1 MDTYRFRKQIHRLPG
16 KVIHTIPL
24 PEPEVT
30 EGHGARRKVGEICR
44 ECGYRHV
51 LLVTDRTLCRLGYE
65 KAVAESLES
74 AGIGCTLFCDIDSE
88 PTVAIIEAGRQRALE
103 CGAEGIVALGG
114 GSVLDTCKMVAASV
128 RMPHLPVKALLL
140 KFLPVRGGTLPIIA
154 VPSTAGTGAEITVG
168 AVVTGGHGV
177 KSSTVLI
184 GLNVTHVVLDSELT
198 IHAPRQVTAACG
210 IDALS
215 HCIEGAVSDVDVD
228 EEDMNLS
235 MEGVRLILKYLPIV
249 AGEPSVDDAGAAA
262 SPEMIEARLGMCR
275 AAMYGGNAINTQL
288 AGYVHA
294 FAHSIG
300 AKYHLPHG
308 QAISL
313 MLMPVLELQK
323 EVCREKYALLARYC
337 GIAGKADNQTGDNND
352 NLSEAFLEAVRALM
366 AQCGMDRIVSP
377 VRRCDYEEL
386 IPMIAADSINYS
398 SPVTLSND
406 EIRQILDTVSS
417 QSSADSGRQGYTEED
432 IKEIVATQRRFFRT
446 GATLP
451 VGWRIKQLKKLKAA
465 VIAHEAE
472 LEEALA
478 EDLGRSRVE
487 AYLCDIGPIVTEVN
501 EMLCGLRRWARPE
514 CHFSGFMCFPSMV
527 TKVYKMP
534 YGVSLVISPFNFP
547 ILLTIGVVAA
557 AMAGGNTVV
566 IKSSSKSAAST
577 AVLKKFFAEVFPPEY
592 VTLID
597 GGHDVADMCLAQR
610 FDKIFYTGSPA
621 VGKHVLAEAA
631 KNLTPVALELG
642 GETGNWCVVR
652 KDADLKDAARKIAF
666 FKLCNAGQIC
676 ININQ
681 IAVAEEV
688 AESFLEELKRA
699 FVAQIGEHAERN
711 PEYPKLITEAAYDK
725 CAALADEYRGRIV
738 FGGVG
743 DRDARR
749 YSPTI
754 VYPVGIDEHIVQHEL
769 FCPLLPV
776 VPFKDAEVDTLMET
790 IADREHP
797 LAMYLFTKS
806 MRWANRVMRTQQY
819 GGGCINEVCIH
830 MMVKG
835 VPFNGTGHSG
845 MGVYHGEWGFRE
857 FTHPQTVLKGK
868 THFNLPLREHPYRAV
883 PGDGNASDKIEKTK
897 LAILRV
903 FER

>member
-1 MDTYRFRKQIHRLPG
+1 MDTYRLRKSIHRLPG

-30 EGHGARRKVGEICR
+30 EGPGSRKQIGDICSR
-44 ECGYRHV
+44 CSYKHV
-51 LLVTDRTLCRLGYE
+51 LLVTDRTLHALGYD
-65 KAVAESLES
+65 KSVTDSLEK
-74 AGIGCTLFCDIDSE
+74 AGIGCTIFCDINSE
-88 PTVAIIEAGRQRALE
+88 PTTAIIEAGREQAIESKAE
-103 CGAEGIVALGG
+103 CIIAVGG
-114 GSVLDTCKMVAASV
+114 GSVMDSCKMIAVAV
-128 RMPHLPVKALLL
+128 KMPHLPVKAMLL
-140 KFLPVRGGTLPIIA
+140 KFLPVPGGTLPLIM
-154 VPSTAGTGAEITVG
+154 VPSTAGTGAETTVG
-168 AVVTGGHGV
+168 AVVSNERGI

-184 GLNVTHVVLDSELT
+184 GLNVTNVVLDSELT
-198 IHAPRQVTAACG
+198 LHAPQQVTAACG

-215 HCIEGAVSDVDVD
+215 HCIEGAVSDTEVD
-228 EEDMNLS
+228 EEDMRLS
-235 MEGVRLILKYLPIV
+235 MEGVKLILENLPV
-249 AGEPSVDDAGAAA
+249 VMREP
-262 SPEMIEARLGMCR
+262 ENNEARLAMCR

-313 MLMPVLELQK
+313 MLMPVLEFQK
-323 EVCREKYALLARYC
+323 KACQTKYEALARYC
-337 GIAGKADNQTGDNND
+337 GVPD
-352 NLSEAFLEAVRALM
+352 FLQAVRDLM
-366 AQCGMDRIVSP
+366 AQCGMDKTKSP
-377 VRRCDYEEL
+377 VRACDHEEL

-398 SPVTLSND
+398 APVTLND
-406 EIRQILDTVSS
+406 DDIKRILDKVTDNELPD
-417 QSSADSGRQGYTEED
+417 AAEYTENSIRD
-432 IKEIVATQRRFFRT
+432 IVAAQRRFFRT
-446 GATLP
+446 GTTLP
-451 VGWRIKQLKKLKAA
+451 VRWRIKQLKRLKAA
-465 VIAHEAE
+465 VIEHQKE
-472 LEEALA
+472 LIAALT
-478 EDLGRSRVE
+478 EDLGRSEVE
-487 AYLCDIGPIVTEVN
+487 AYLCDIGPIITEVN
-501 EMLCGLRRWARPE
+501 EMLSGLRRWSRPE
-514 CHFSGFMCFPSMV
+514 LHFSGMMCFPSIF

-566 IKSSSKSAAST
+566 IKSSSKSAASS
-577 AVLKKFFAEVFPPEY
+577 AALKRFFAEVFPPEY

-652 KDADLKDAARKIAF
+652 KDADLKDAARKVAF
-666 FKLCNAGQIC
+666 FKLLNAGQIC

-688 AESFLEELKRA
+688 AEPFLEELKKA
-699 FVAQIGEHAERN
+699 FVAQTGEHAETN
-711 PEYPKLITEAAYDK
+711 PEYPKLITASAYDK
-725 CAALADEYRGRIV
+725 CVGLADEYRERII
-738 FGGVG
+738 FGGKG
-743 DRDARR
+743 DKAARK
-749 YSPTI
+749 YAPTI
-754 VYPVGIDEHIVQHEL
+754 IYPVNIDEHIVQHEL

-776 VPFKDAEVDTLMET
+776 VPFKDAEADSLMDI
-790 IADREHP
+790 IAEREHP
-797 LAMYLFTKS
+797 LAMYLFTKN
-806 MRWANRVMRTQQY
+806 MRWANRVMHTQQF

-845 MGVYHGEWGFRE
+845 MGAYHGEWGFRE
-857 FTHPQTVLKGK
+857 FTHPQTVLRGS
-868 THFNLPLREHPYRAV
+868 TMFNLPLREHPYTGEAGKR
-883 PGDGNASDKIEKTK
+883 KMW
-897 LAILRV
+897 LLRL